1 MNYVGVD
8 LHKQTI
14 SVCVVNQAREV
25 RQSRRFRCD
34 DELRIAEFFDQL
46 GPFEIVVEA
55 TASYEWFLRLVELQ
69 ASRIVLAHPGKLR
82 VIAESTRKS
91 DKLDARVLA
100 EFLARDMIPQAHRPT
115 PRLRAHRSLVRHR
128 RYLQQRITAI
138 KVKLRR
144 ILSDYNADRRNLFT
158 QAGRQVLAEIELSAT
173 DRFRVDELSQLL
185 DFLQIGLERA
195 NRRLREF
202 AAEGATTEQEARLLL
217 RSIPGVGEVTSEV
230 VLAELGDV
238 RRFRSAKQTVAYAG
252 LAPGWRKSAGKRKD
266 LPIEKKGSRLLRWAL
281 VESAWLFVRHDPS
294 WRETF
299 QRLASRVGKKKAITA
314 IARRL
319 LCVMVAILKSGQPLH
334 PTHGP
339 GGDGQVT
346 N

>member
-14 SVCVVNQAREV
+14 SVCVVGQALDR
-25 RQSRRFRCD
+25 RQARRFRCD
-34 DELRIAEFFDQL
+34 DELRIVEFFEQL
-46 GPFEIVVEA
+46 GPFEVVVEA
-55 TASYEWFLRLVELQ
+55 TASYEWFLQLVEPQ
-69 ASRIVLAHPGKLR
+69 ACRIVLAHPGKLR

-91 DKLDARVLA
+91 DQLDARVLA
-100 EFLARDMIPQAHRPT
+100 EFLARDMIPEAHRPT

-128 RYLQQRITAI
+128 QYLQQRITAV

-158 QAGRQVLAEIELSAT
+158 RAGRRALAQFELSPT

-185 DFLQIGLERA
+185 DFLVSGLERA
-195 NRRLREF
+195 NKRLREF
-202 AAEGATTEQEARLLL
+202 AVEGAAAEHESRSLL

-238 RRFRSAKQTVAYAG
+238 RRFRSAKQVVAYAG
-252 LAPGWRKSAGKRKD
+252 LAPGWRESAGKRKE

-281 VESAWLFVRHDPS
+281 LESAWLFVRYNPR
-294 WRETF
+294 WRGVFE
-299 QRLASRVGKKKAITA
+299 RLASRTGKKKAITA

-319 LCVMVAILKSGQPLH
+319 LCVMVAILKTRQPYTRQAALA
-334 PTHGP
+334 
-339 GGDGQVT
+339 
-346 N
+346 NN

>member
-14 SVCVVNQAREV
+14 SVCVVSQALERSH
-25 RQSRRFRCD
+25 SRRFACD
-34 DELRIAEFFDQL
+34 DELRIAEFFERL
-46 GPFEIVVEA
+46 GPFEVVVEA
-55 TASYEWFLRLVELQ
+55 TASYEWFLRLVEPH
-69 ASRIVLAHPGKLR
+69 ASRVVLAHPGKLR

-128 RYLQQRITAI
+128 QYLQQRITAV

-158 QAGRQVLAEIELSAT
+158 RAGRRALAQFELSSS
-173 DRFRVDELSQLL
+173 DRFRTDELCALL
-185 DFLQIGLERA
+185 DFLSLGLERA
-195 NRRLREF
+195 NERLREF
-202 AAEGATTEQEARLLL
+202 AAEGAAAEHEARSLL

-238 RRFRSAKQTVAYAG
+238 RRFHSAKGAVAYAG
-252 LAPGWRKSAGKRKD
+252 LAPGWRESAGKRKD
-266 LPIEKKGSRLLRWAL
+266 LPIEKKGSRLLRWAMI
-281 VESAWLFVRHDPS
+281 ESAWQFVRYNPR
-294 WRETF
+294 WRGVFE
-299 QRLASRVGKKKAITA
+299 RLAARTGKKKAITA

-319 LCVMVAILKSGQPLH
+319 LCVMVAILRSRH
-334 PTHGP
+334 PYTPHAARA
-339 GGDGQVT
+339 V